1 MVHTCFSVN
10 APGPAQNFHFLNFF
24 SQWIYQFLIAATVR
38 CALDFMVD
46 FNVACIINS
55 FFPFKILS
63 FNFQHYRIR
72 RRNEL
77 LEGAYCLN
85 SFTIDLKER
94 SGGDTGPIHICNSP
108 LTLSGIKSCP
118 HQEVVLCLRYNNLF
132 LIYVKNA
139 AAAAAKLLQSCSTL
153 CDPIHS
159 SPPGS
164 PSLGFSQQEYWLQ
177 RMSAEIFEFCSL
189 YCFCPILHNRDILH
203 TFHHPSQKGYLQLI
217 LNIQMKYFTIG
228 CHNELQ
234 RKS

>member
-108 LTLSGIKSCP
+108 ITLSGIKSCP
-118 HQEVVLCLRYNNLF
+118 LFTLQEVVLCRRYNNLF
-132 LIYVKNA
+132 LISVKNA
-139 AAAAAKLLQSCSTL
+139 AAAAKSHQSRPIL
-153 CDPIHS
+153 CDSIHGN
-159 SPPGS
+159 PPGS
-164 PSLGFSQQEYWLQ
+164 HVPGILQ
-177 RMSAEIFEFCSL
+177 ARTLAV
-189 YCFCPILHNRDILH
+189 
-203 TFHHPSQKGYLQLI
+203 K
-217 LNIQMKYFTIG
+217 
-228 CHNELQ
+228 NEH
-234 RKS
+234 